1 MISSHFHFYSS
12 LLCFS
17 IIFTYITGQNE
28 SKRVHIE
35 MIFTFYKKQK
45 YKERAFTSQSKEKK
59 KNKRMRNETKII
71 EYLKKK
77 TR

>member
-1 MISSHFHFYSS
+1 
-12 LLCFS
+12 
-17 IIFTYITGQNE
+17 
-28 SKRVHIE
+28 